1 MMNKMIMDEA
11 ALRRAVMRISHE
23 IIEKNKGTENL
34 VIVGIKRRGIYLAE
48 MIHDNILKIEGV
60 DIPFHT
66 LDIHFYRDDL
76 TKESDTPI
84 YNDNNSKF
92 DVTDKKI
99 VLVDDVIYTGRTVRA
114 AIEAVFT
121 MGRPSQIQLAVLI
134 DRGHRE
140 LPFKADYI
148 GKSIP
153 TSRNET
159 VSVKIACID
168 GETGVV
174 LITD

>member
-1 MMNKMIMDEA
+1 MNKSILDEA
-11 ALRRAVMRISHE
+11 ALKRAVMRISHE
-23 IIEKNKGTENL
+23 IIERNKGTENL
-34 VIVGIKRRGIYLAE
+34 VLVGIKRRGVHLGQ
-48 MIHDNILKIEGV
+48 MIHDNIEKIEGV
-60 DIPFHT
+60 NIPFET

-76 TKESDTPI
+76 TCEAYTPVLNSN
-84 YNDNNSKF
+84 YNFN
-92 DVTDKKI
+92 VTEKKI
-99 VLVDDVIYTGRTVRA
+99 ILVDDVIYTGRTIRA
-114 AIEAVFT
+114 AIEAVFS

-153 TSRNET
+153 TSRNEK
-159 VSVKIACID
+159 VSVKIECLD
-168 GETGVV
+168 GETGVD

>member
-1 MMNKMIMDEA
+1 MNKKIMDEA
-11 ALRRAVMRISHE
+11 ALGRAVMRISHE
-23 IIEKNKGTENL
+23 IIEKNKGTENIVL
-34 VIVGIKRRGIYLAE
+34 VGIKRRGIILGQ
-48 MIHDNILKIEGV
+48 MIHDNIMKIEGV
-60 DIPFHT
+60 DVPLQT
-66 LDIHFYRDDL
+66 LDIHFYRF
-76 TKESDTPI
+76 E
-84 YNDNNSKF
+84 
-92 DVTDKKI
+92 VTDKKI

-114 AIEAVFT
+114 AIEAIFT

-159 VSVKIACID
+159 VSVKVECID
-168 GETGVV
+168 GETGVD
-174 LITD
+174 LLTD

>member
-1 MMNKMIMDEA
+1 MNKKIMDEA
-11 ALRRAVMRISHE
+11 ALGRAVMRISHE
-23 IIEKNKGTENL
+23 IIEKNKGTENIVL
-34 VIVGIKRRGIYLAE
+34 VGIKRRGIILGQ
-48 MIHDNILKIEGV
+48 MIHDNIMKIEGV
-60 DIPFHT
+60 DVPFQT

-76 TKESDTPI
+76 TKESEVRFIKP
-84 YNDNNSKF
+84 KM
-92 DVTDKKI
+92 TDLRLRTKKI
-99 VLVDDVIYTGRTVRA
+99 VPLMTLYTPAERSERQSKQF
-114 AIEAVFT
+114 FT

-159 VSVKIACID
+159 VSVKVECID
-168 GETGVV
+168 GETGVD
-174 LITD
+174 LLTD